1 MVDIFDEVEE
11 DLRAERAKRL
21 WQRFAPA
28 AIGLAVLLVAAAGG
42 YQFWRHRA
50 AERSA
55 AAAAALLA
63 AGTQTDKAQA
73 AAALTT
79 MAADAPAGVAA
90 LARLRA
96 AGLKAET
103 GDLNGALAEWNAVAA
118 DSSLDRVYRDLA
130 SLNWVMHQIDRADG
144 DTLTPRLAPLMEEGA
159 PWRASARELSAL
171 IDLRAGRTEAA
182 KTTLTALAGD
192 LTAPEGVR
200 ARARDL
206 LSGMGG

>member
-1 MVDIFDEVEE
+1 LVDIFDEVEE
-11 DLRAERAKRL
+11 DLRAERAKHL
-21 WQRFAPA
+21 WRRFAPA
-28 AIGLAVLLVAAAGG
+28 AIALAVLLVAAVGG

-50 AERSA
+50 AERA
-55 AAAAALLA
+55 AAAAASLLA
-63 AGTQTDKAQA
+63 AGTQADKTQA
-73 AAALTT
+73 AAALTAV
-79 MAADAPAGVAA
+79 AANAPAGVAA

-103 GDLNGALAEWNAVAA
+103 GDLAGALAEWNAVAA
-118 DSSLDRVYRDLA
+118 DHSLDRVYRDLA
-130 SLNWVMHQIDRADG
+130 SLNWVLHQIDRAAP

-171 IDLRAGRTEAA
+171 IDMRAGKADAA
-182 KTTLTALAGD
+182 KVTLMALAGD

-206 LSGMGG
+206 LAGMGG

>member
-21 WQRFAPA
+21 WRRFGPVALA
-28 AIGLAVLLVAAAGG
+28 LAVALVLGAGG
-42 YQFWRHRA
+42 YQFWRHRT
-50 AERSA
+50 AERA
-55 AAAAALLA
+55 ASAAAALLA
-63 AGTQTDKAQA
+63 ANTQTDKAQA
-73 AAALTT
+73 AAAFT
-79 MAADAPAGVAA
+79 AAAANAPAGVAA

-96 AGLKAET
+96 AALKAET
-103 GDLNGALAEWNAVAA
+103 GDLPGALAEWNTVAA
-118 DSSLDRVYRDLA
+118 DNALDRVYRDLA
-130 SLNWVMHQIDRADG
+130 SLNWVLHQIDRAEP

-171 IDLRAGRTEAA
+171 IDLRAGRADAA
-182 KTTLTALAGD
+182 KNTLTLLAGD

-206 LSGMGG
+206 LAGMGG